1 MSTLL
6 TRPCRTGRLTSP
18 VRPSSRSMGSQALI
32 SNQVPADEGGNYP
45 VSACPGRG
53 FVRPAA
59 PLRYMSAGQVPL
71 PRSRGPA
78 RREGDR
84 TQGGARSGSRA
95 ASSVQSV
102 TGRRLM
108 HMPSAPRTRPP
119 VSGGILRP
127 TEGGTADRR
136 LVAATD
142 CWAGLVGKAVGAGDG
157 QTTLSDM
164 SPPGGRQR
172 CH

>member
-18 VRPSSRSMGSQALI
+18 VRPSSRSMGKKGPDLQPSPCRRRRRL
-32 SNQVPADEGGNYP
+32 
-45 VSACPGRG
+45 PGQRLPG
-53 FVRPAA
+53 TRVRPPAA

-78 RREGDR
+78 RRERDR

-127 TEGGTADRR
+127 TEGGTADRG

-164 SPPGGRQR
+164 SSPGGRQT